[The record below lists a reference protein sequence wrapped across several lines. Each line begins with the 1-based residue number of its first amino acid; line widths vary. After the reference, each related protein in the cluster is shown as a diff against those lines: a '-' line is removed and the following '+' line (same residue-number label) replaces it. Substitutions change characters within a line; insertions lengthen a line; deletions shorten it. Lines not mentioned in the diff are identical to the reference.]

1 MVLWWVGVALAVL
14 AEVSS
19 FAGVGEDPPSS
30 GASWVAGP
38 GATVAGPAEAVVVA
52 VGLEPEVG
60 VDLYVDQR
68 LSL

>member
-1 MVLWWVGVALAVL
+1 MVLWWVGVTLAVM

-38 GATVAGPAEAVVVA
+38 GASVAGPAEAVVVA

-60 VDLYVDQR
+60 ADLGVDLH
-68 LSL
+68 LAL